1 MPDSNRHR
9 AMQVWS
15 QLMRRVLHRQTTF
28 SVSQKRTVRAFRR
41 GSHSS
46 SQFNNSTLGLREISS
61 VLSEP
66 TWSVRS
72 LLPPYSETIGA
83 AEISSKQLHHL
94 LRLSALPPPKDQE
107 EEEDMLKMLSSQLLF
122 VKEIQNVD
130 TTGVIPLQSIRDET
144 AEAESENEI
153 TMDKL
158 NGALAKEEA
167 GINSKKRTRRI
178 FSVDTQCAEDW
189 DPLAHTSRKLGRF
202 FIVET
207 GKG

>member
-1 MPDSNRHR
+1 
-9 AMQVWS
+9 MQAWS

-41 GSHSS
+41 GSHPS
-46 SQFNNSTLGLREISS
+46 SQFDNSTLGLREISS

-72 LLPPYSETIGA
+72 LLPSYSETVEA
-83 AEISSKQLHHL
+83 TEVSSKQLHHL

-107 EEEDMLKMLSSQLLF
+107 EEENMLKTLSSQLLF

-158 NGALAKEEA
+158 EGALAEEEA

-178 FSVDTQCAEDW
+178 LSVDTQCAEDW

-202 FIVET
+202 FVVET
-207 GKG
+207 GKGQFTDFGR